1 MGLTFSFLIIIS
13 DYTIKNEKEEIMTQ
27 TNVHVILHPVRLR
40 ILLTLA
46 GRRLTAQDL
55 AQALPEVPQAT
66 LYRHIHHLA
75 NAGLLSIDETRPVRG
90 GIVENVYA
98 LKQEDVRLTA
108 DDVASLSREDH
119 LRFFT
124 IFFTS
129 VLRDFERYLQQEKV
143 DVARDVRYHQV
154 PLYLSDDELQD
165 LMQQLTTIIQGYQN
179 TPPDP
184 SRRRRLLT
192 SVIMPARDDA
202 PRS

>member
-1 MGLTFSFLIIIS
+1 
-13 DYTIKNEKEEIMTQ
+13 MTQ
-27 TNVHVILHPVRLR
+27 TNVDVILHPIRLR
-40 ILLTLA
+40 ILLTLV

-66 LYRHIHHLA
+66 LYRHIRHLMD
-75 NAGLLSIDETRPVRG
+75 AGLLSIEETRPVRG

-108 DDVASLSREDH
+108 EDVAPLSREDH

-129 VLRDFERYLQQEKV
+129 VLRDFERYLQQESI

-154 PLYLSDDELQD
+154 PLYLSDDEFQD
-165 LMQQLTTIIQGYQN
+165 LMQQLSTIIQVQQHN
-179 TPPDP
+179 SPEP

-192 SVIMPARDDA
+192 SVIVPATEST
-202 PRS
+202 PRL

>member
-1 MGLTFSFLIIIS
+1 MI
-13 DYTIKNEKEEIMTQ
+13 IKNENGERMTQ
-27 TNVHVILHPVRLR
+27 THVDVDVILHPVRLR
-40 ILLTLA
+40 ILLALA
-46 GRRLTAQDL
+46 GRSLTAQDL

-66 LYRHIHHLA
+66 LYRHIHHLVDA
-75 NAGLLSIDETRPVRG
+75 ALLSIEETRPVRG
-90 GIVENVYA
+90 GIVENVYT

-108 DDVASLSREDH
+108 EDVASLSPKDH

-129 VLRDFERYLQQEKV
+129 VLRDFECYLQQEQV

-165 LMQQLTTIIQGYQN
+165 LMQQLTTIIGGYQN
-179 TPPDP
+179 SPPDP

-192 SVIMPARDDA
+192 SVIMPAREVT